1 MEHVYSCSE
10 LRTRFANVAT
20 YTTILYH
27 MKRLR
32 YNKIMNMV
40 CNQIRQ
46 NWVFWIE
53 LSFCS
58 LIKFIMDLWY
68 LLLLLLLISELFP
81 VRSFLNI
88 MDIKYLCYC
97 LFSVIALLTIILTE
111 PLYGTYTDSMWVE
124 TMTFIPNIQAG
135 STKAGQ
141 EAWHLYSDVG
151 LLLVQAAPILYFL
164 LIPT

>member
-1 MEHVYSCSE
+1 
-10 LRTRFANVAT
+10 
-20 YTTILYH
+20 
-27 MKRLR
+27 
-32 YNKIMNMV
+32 
-40 CNQIRQ
+40 
-46 NWVFWIE
+46 
-53 LSFCS
+53 
-58 LIKFIMDLWY
+58 MDLWY